1 MDSRPGEA
9 VPSAAVRLERRESG
23 GIAWWTD
30 AALDARAGVLVA
42 FTERSGGVSG
52 GPYASLNLAA
62 HVGDDAYA
70 VDENRDRLLDAVGL
84 AYARA
89 RLITAE
95 QVHGTALRL
104 CGAEDAG
111 AGAFASRGSRPVAAT
126 DALLTAEEDIPL
138 ALFFA
143 DCVPVV
149 LVAEECRQVAVV
161 HAGWRGALAGLPG
174 AAAALLS
181 AVSGTPPEEMAAY
194 VGSHIGRDHYEVGDE
209 VLSQFLNAFG
219 TVSRAGSGG
228 LDLGAVVT
236 ADLTGAGV
244 PIHRI
249 CRLDLCTAEHTDSFF
264 SYRAEGGLTG
274 RHAALVAVRGNR
286 W

>member
-1 MDSRPGEA
+1 MDSRTEDA
-9 VPSAAVRLERRESG
+9 VSNSVPRLERRESRG
-23 GIAWWTD
+23 MAWWTD
-30 AALDARAGVLVA
+30 DALDARAGVLVA
-42 FTERSGGVSG
+42 FTERSGGASG
-52 GPYASLNLAA
+52 RPYASLNLAA
-62 HVGDDAYA
+62 HVGDDAHA
-70 VDENRDRLLDAVGL
+70 VDENRDRVLDALGL
-84 AYARA
+84 THARA
-89 RLITAE
+89 RLITAQ
-95 QVHGTALRL
+95 QVHGWEVRV
-104 CGAEDAG
+104 CGAAEAG
-111 AGAFASRGSRPVAAT
+111 SGAFAARGPEPLAAT

-149 LVAEECRQVAVV
+149 LVAEDARQVAVV

-174 AAAALLS
+174 SVATQLS
-181 AVSGTPPEEMAAY
+181 ALSGTPPEGITAY
-194 VGSHIGRDHYEVGDE
+194 VGSHIGPCHYEVGDE
-209 VLSQFLNAFG
+209 LLSQFSNAFG

-274 RHAALVAVRGNR
+274 RHAALVALRRNHS
-286 W
+286 